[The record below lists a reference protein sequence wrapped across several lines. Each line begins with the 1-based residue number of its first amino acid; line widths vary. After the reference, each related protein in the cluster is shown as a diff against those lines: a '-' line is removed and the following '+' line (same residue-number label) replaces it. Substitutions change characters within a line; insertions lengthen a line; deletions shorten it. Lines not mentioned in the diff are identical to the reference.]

1 MSFRLLSFIF
11 KLGKIFALTPP
22 STVITPPTLGQKLY
36 TILFFAVLTTSV
48 VMSFISK
55 DFYKQY
61 IHIKVVLCFM
71 DDLSLYVLNCYSIIV
86 LGLFRRTQWKLLLEN
101 LKSTTYLIQVKSRKT
116 VHIPYYF
123 GFIFITLFYC
133 VSSGYVIYTGVKIDG
148 MLYLKQDLINHVQ
161 MYMGLYNKFLY
172 CVISNMLLSRYRGL
186 KYILLT
192 YIKSKNENSQF
203 PTLFMKN
210 IEYTMCSLKK
220 TVDLYNDMFAW
231 PTFFIIS
238 FTILEILNM
247 IDYSMFYNQ
256 QMELLDNIVL
266 YMTLLIWIFVT
277 LKKTSLTIY
286 CY

>member
-116 VHIPYYF
+116 VHIPYY
-123 GFIFITLFYC
+123 
-133 VSSGYVIYTGVKIDG
+133 
-148 MLYLKQDLINHVQ
+148 HVQ
-161 MYMGLYNKFLY
+161 MYMGLYNKFFY

-220 TVDLYNDMFAW
+220 IVDLYNDMFAW

-256 QMELLDNIVL
+256 QMGLLDNIVL
-266 YMTLLIWIFVT
+266 YMTLLIWILVT
-277 LKKTSLTIY
+277 LKKLL
-286 CY
+286 